1 MSKVVPFSRSAAY
14 LYQRAVINRREGHL
28 LDALELTRR
37 APARTA
43 VHAMTIRPRPAPPV
57 LSATA

>member
-28 LDALELTRR
+28 LDALELNRR
-37 APARTA
+37 ALEKDPGN
-43 VHAMTIRPRPAPPV
+43 VDY
-57 LSATA
+57 